1 MNSTNRLPH
10 AASTPLPELAAFLTP
25 LHTHF
30 LRSEGRHLL
39 ERYVTGVLSE
49 HPNKNCDT
57 LAQIIPGT
65 SEQSLQN
72 LLTTMRWDDTAV
84 NRSRC
89 QMRARVCIQMAR
101 GCRFRGIPCRA
112 SPNHAEPCQAWPRQ
126 TVPSAVTSRRAECC
140 RVVPCRVMVAA
151 LCAASCSVPCR
162 VPWRVGQ

>member
-1 MNSTNRLPH
+1 MKITDRLPH

-25 LHTHF
+25 FHPHF

-57 LAQIIPGT
+57 LAQVIPGT

-84 NRSRC
+84 NEARVQR
-89 QMRARVCIQMAR
+89 MRALPTDGDGVL
-101 GCRFRGIPCRA
+101 G
-112 SPNHAEPCQAWPRQ
+112 
-126 TVPSAVTSRRAECC
+126 
-140 RVVPCRVMVAA
+140 
-151 LCAASCSVPCR
+151 
-162 VPWRVGQ
+162 